1 MDPTAGP
8 SHIAIARIV
17 RTRGNRGEVLAELHT
32 DFPTRFSL
40 LPRVWVAFPD
50 GRRESL
56 VLENCWP
63 HQGRQVL
70 KFGGFDSIT
79 AAEALVGA
87 WVEVEADQAVTLPEG
102 TYWDR
107 DLVGCSVR
115 SAGGE
120 ALGTVVEVMR
130 IVRTHAPATPDTA
143 MRSKPSQGGKYLSI
157 TVTIE
162 AHSRDQLDAIYMEL
176 TASSLVMMAL

>member
-1 MDPTAGP
+1 VNPAAGP

-40 LPRVWVAFPD
+40 LNRVWVEFPD

-56 VLENCWP
+56 ALEHSWA

-70 KFGGFDSIT
+70 KFEGVDTISD
-79 AAEALVGA
+79 AEALIGA
-87 WVEVEADQAVTLPEG
+87 WVEVEAGQAVPLPEN

-115 SAGGE
+115 NPQGAELGVVAGIMRIAGNDQLVVRGDGGE
-120 ALGTVVEVMR
+120 FLVPMVASICREISLARRE
-130 IVRTHAPATPDTA
+130 
-143 MRSKPSQGGKYLSI
+143 I
-157 TVTIE
+157 TV
-162 AHSRDQLDAIYMEL
+162 DLPDG
-176 TASSLVMMAL
+176 LVDLNR